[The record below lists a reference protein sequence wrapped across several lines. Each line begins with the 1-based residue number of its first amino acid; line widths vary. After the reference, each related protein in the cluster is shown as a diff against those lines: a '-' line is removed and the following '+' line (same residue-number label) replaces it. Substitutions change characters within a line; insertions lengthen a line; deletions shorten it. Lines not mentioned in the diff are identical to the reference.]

1 MSCRGSKL
9 HRWHAGWLGAVLLV
23 ACSRSQGPTPIVPPN
38 ADTPEAVAAMIQMVD
53 LPGGQFV
60 MGTDPAVS
68 FQNGFPA
75 HAVRVPAFRIARYDV
90 TFDQY
95 DAFARATQR
104 DPPVDEG
111 WGRGARPV
119 IHVSWRDAQA
129 FIAWL
134 NARTARHFRLPTE
147 AEWEYAARGG
157 TTTLY
162 WWGNEPNPDMAN
174 TATNSGRDQFRYTS
188 PVGSFPANPFG
199 LYDMAGNVWQM
210 TQDCRHGSYEGA
222 PTDGSAWLDGPC
234 DSRTVRGGGWAGIRR
249 AMQVAARAATGET
262 YDSAEL
268 GFRLAE
274 SR

>member
-1 MSCRGSKL
+1 MSNPARAR
-9 HRWHAGWLGAVLLV
+9 RWRCGCCSLALLLA
-23 ACSRSQGPTPIVPPN
+23 ACSHPLGPTPVAAPA
-38 ADTPEAVAAMIQMVD
+38 ADTPAAVAASMQMVD
-53 LPGGQFV
+53 LPAGQFV
-60 MGTDPAVS
+60 MGTDPSVS

-75 HAVRVPAFRIARYDV
+75 HRVRVSPFRIARYDV

-95 DAFARATQR
+95 DAFARATRR
-104 DPPVDEG
+104 DLPVDEG

-119 IHVSWRDAQA
+119 IHVSWNDAQA
-129 FIAWL
+129 FITWL
-134 NARTARHFRLPTE
+134 NERTGRHFRLPTE

-174 TATNSGRDQFRYTS
+174 TATNAGRDRFAYTS
-188 PVGSFPANPFG
+188 PVGTFPPNPFG
-199 LYDMAGNVWQM
+199 LYDISGNVWQM

-222 PTDGSAWLDGPC
+222 PVDGRAWVDAPC
-234 DSRTVRGGGWAGIRR
+234 DSRSVRGGGWAGIRR
-249 AMQVAARAATGET
+249 AMQVAARAAIGESF
-262 YDSAEL
+262 DSAEL